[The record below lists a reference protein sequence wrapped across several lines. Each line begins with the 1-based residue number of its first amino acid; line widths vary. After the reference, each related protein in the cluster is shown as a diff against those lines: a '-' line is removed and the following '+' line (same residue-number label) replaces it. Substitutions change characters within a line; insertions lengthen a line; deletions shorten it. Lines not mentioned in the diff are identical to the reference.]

1 MDNFWVI
8 IILLVVIP
16 LFFWYRVKSINKVKR
31 GVTVRC
37 PSCAH
42 DQRLD
47 KLQNYSC
54 TKCEKQVVFYKEDGT
69 TVDNLEMYKCLA
81 CGAIN
86 FKGVITCTEC
96 GLANQSAFSNI

>member
-1 MDNFWVI
+1 MDNIWVI
-8 IILLVVIP
+8 VTLMIVIP
-16 LFFWYRVKSINKVKR
+16 LFFWYRVRSINKIKK

-37 PSCAH
+37 PNCSN

-54 TKCEKQVVFYKEDGT
+54 AKCDHVILFYKEDGT
-69 TVDNLEMYKCLA
+69 ATDSVSYYNCLA
-81 CGAIN
+81 CGAEN

-96 GLANQSAFSNI
+96 GLANQSAV